1 MNESTKRLARLS
13 LLTALGVGF
22 LYLGSILPSAQL
34 AVIALAGFVSA
45 VALMMYSAPW
55 AAAVYAVTAALALL
69 ILPEK
74 GCAILFTAFFGYY
87 PILKSYFE
95 RFTDRRIGWLTKL
108 ALYTAAFFVL
118 WLVGTELFLGSA
130 ELLPW
135 YILWPLG
142 GVAFVVY
149 DVCLTFLITFYIEKI
164 SGYIK

>member
-1 MNESTKRLARLS
+1 MKESTKRLARLS

-22 LYLGSILPSAQL
+22 LCLASVLPSAQL
-34 AVIALAGFVSA
+34 AVIALAGFTSA

-55 AAAVYAVTAALALL
+55 AAAVYAVTAVLSLL
-69 ILPEK
+69 IVPEK
-74 GCAILFTAFFGYY
+74 GCAILFDAFFGYY

-95 RFTDRRIGWLTKL
+95 RLHDRRLGWITKL
-108 ALYTAAFFVL
+108 ALYTAAFFLL
-118 WLVGTELFLGSA
+118 WFIGTELFLGSA

-142 GVAFVVY
+142 GIAFVIY
-149 DVCLTFLITFYIEKI
+149 DICLSFLIRIYIEKI